1 MAHQIV
7 NEVTMSPDQI
17 LEEAQASL
25 KALVEFMNA
34 RSRNGTPLDAAM
46 VAVGSLMVEYFG
58 VMASLDPE
66 KAFAYSMEHA
76 RHIGE
81 EISPY
86 LNTQLSTPISTTQH

>member
-7 NEVTMSPDQI
+7 KEVTMNLDQI
-17 LEEAQASL
+17 LEEAEASL
-25 KALVEFMNA
+25 KALVELMNA
-34 RSRNGTPLDAAM
+34 RSRNSTPLDAAIM
-46 VAVGSLMVEYFG
+46 ALSSLMVEYFG

-81 EISPY
+81 KISPY
-86 LNTQLSTPISTTQH
+86 FNTQLSTPISTTQH